1 MYDAVQLCRIHLL
14 IYKNGSS
21 PYLCNM
27 KKIFG
32 LLTGIALLAGSVHT
46 QYQNTTI
53 KVGQKAPEL
62 KFNNTADKAV
72 SLADVNK
79 GRYVLVD
86 FWASWC
92 GPCRMS
98 NPSLV
103 LMYDNYK
110 DKAYKNAPNGFTI
123 FSVSLDKNKDA
134 WTRAIAADKLVW
146 DNHVSDLKG
155 WKSAAAETYGVQFIP
170 QAFLLG
176 PDGKVIGTYNTAEE
190 AVKDLDKFVE
200 AGGAKGKTQKTA
212 RKKA

>member
-1 MYDAVQLCRIHLL
+1 
-14 IYKNGSS
+14 
-21 PYLCNM
+21 M
-27 KKIFG
+27 KKLLG
-32 LLTGIALLAGSVHT
+32 LLMLVAVMGVNATA

-53 KVGQKAPEL
+53 KIGQKAPEL
-62 KFNNTADKAV
+62 KFGNTEDKMV

-103 LMYDNYK
+103 LIYDNYK
-110 DKAYKNAPNGFTI
+110 TKSYKNAPNGFTI
-123 FSVSLDKNKDA
+123 FSVSLDKNKEA
-134 WTRAIAADKLVW
+134 WTRAIAADKLAW
-146 DNHVSDLKG
+146 DYHVSDLKG

-190 AVKDLDKFVE
+190 AVKDLDKYID
-200 AGGAKGKTQKTA
+200 AGGSTKT
-212 RKKA
+212 KKATKKKA

>member
-1 MYDAVQLCRIHLL
+1 
-14 IYKNGSS
+14 
-21 PYLCNM
+21 M
-27 KKIFG
+27 KKVFSF
-32 LLTGIALLAGSVHT
+32 LTGIALLAGTVHA

-62 KFNNTADKAV
+62 KFANTGDKMV

-110 DKAYKNAPNGFTI
+110 TKSYKNAPNGFTI
-123 FSVSLDKNKDA
+123 FSVSLDKNKEA
-134 WTRAIAADKLVW
+134 WMKAIAADKLQW

-190 AVKDLDKFVE
+190 AVKDLDKYVD
-200 AGGAKGKTQKTA
+200 AGTGAVKTKKTTK
-212 RKKA
+212 KKA

>member
-1 MYDAVQLCRIHLL
+1 
-14 IYKNGSS
+14 
-21 PYLCNM
+21 M
-27 KKIFG
+27 KKFFR
-32 LLTGIALLAGSVHT
+32 LLMLVSVLSVT
-46 QYQNTTI
+46 AQAQYQNTTI
-53 KVGQKAPEL
+53 KIGQKAPEL
-62 KFNNTADKAV
+62 KFANTADKMI

-110 DKAYKNAPNGFTI
+110 TKSYKNAPNGFTI
-123 FSVSLDKNKDA
+123 FSVSLDKNKES
-134 WTRAIAADKLVW
+134 WMKAIAADKLEW

-155 WKSAAAETYGVQFIP
+155 WRSAAAETYGVQFIP

-190 AVKDLDKFVE
+190 AVKDLDKYIDTDS
-200 AGGAKGKTQKTA
+200 ATKT
-212 RKKA
+212 KKATKKKA